1 MLSKQNN
8 IITYLYVSLHPEILI
23 KIKYVNISISM
34 YLKNFIITFLLLIAI
49 WLLITSTLD
58 PSMVITGIIVAG
70 LVSLLFARKS
80 DLFTDL
86 HLSPKAMIYT
96 VLYIFIFLG
105 ELVKSNLDVA
115 WRVLSPTLP
124 IRPGIVKV
132 KTKLKSRMGR
142 MILANSITLTPGTF
156 TIEIT
161 DEFLYIHWIDIVT
174 KEQEDPTEHI
184 VRKFEKYLEVIYG

>member
-1 MLSKQNN
+1 MRSKN
-8 IITYLYVSLHPEILI
+8 LI
-23 KIKYVNISISM
+23 V
-34 YLKNFIITFLLLIAI
+34 TFLLLIAI
-49 WLLITSTLD
+49 WLMLTSTFD
-58 PSMVITGIIVAG
+58 PSMVITGVIVAG

-80 DLFTDL
+80 DLFTEL

-96 VLYIFIFLG
+96 ILYIFVFIG

-156 TIEIT
+156 TVEIT
-161 DEFLYIHWIDIVT
+161 DEFLYIHWIDVVT
-174 KEQEDPTEHI
+174 KDQEDPTEHI

>member
-1 MLSKQNN
+1 MS
-8 IITYLYVSLHPEILI
+8 
-23 KIKYVNISISM
+23 
-34 YLKNFIITFLLLIAI
+34 LKNFLTTFFLLFLI
-49 WLLITSTLD
+49 WLLLTSTFE
-58 PSMVITGIIVAG
+58 PTMVIAGTIVSF
-70 LVSLLFARKS
+70 LITLLFARNT
-80 DLFTDL
+80 DLFSPLRL
-86 HLSPKAMIYT
+86 HPKALGYT
-96 VLYIFIFLG
+96 ICYIFVFLG
-105 ELVKSNLDVA
+105 ELIKSNLDVA

-156 TIEIT
+156 TVEIR

-174 KEQEDPTEHI
+174 KDQEDPTEVI